1 MDLMAGERMA
11 RAMYRAARG
20 VAHAGIASRPAMSVA
35 RLLGVR
41 NATVFMLHRFHDGGG
56 AANGSEGT
64 DVRMLRGALSAFRKQ
79 GVAIMS
85 LRDLVARL
93 ETRKPLTRP
102 TAVFT
107 VDDGYRDFADLAA
120 PIFAGFDVEPTVFLI
135 SEFVSGRQ
143 WCWWDRVVEAFVRS
157 PRRDISIACD
167 SRIFHYSLGVPSA
180 RRHAAYGFVEDL
192 KWVNDAERRRV
203 VESIGTYADV
213 DLPVLPPPVYQA
225 LTWAEVRE
233 LERSGVQFGPH
244 SRTHPI
250 LSRVDDESARREI
263 GESWADLQREVH
275 DPVPVFCYPNGTFDS
290 FGKREMTLVRESGM
304 RSAVA
309 FRRRYVNPR
318 TCSDE
323 ELFALARHPM
333 PADLTDAVY
342 IASGLA
348 WE

>member
-20 VAHAGIASRPAMSVA
+20 VAHAGIGSRPAMGVA

-41 NATVFMLHRFHDGGG
+41 NATVFMLHRFHDGS
-56 AANGSEGT
+56 GSNDPSAGT
-64 DVRMLRGALSAFRKQ
+64 DVRLLRGALSAFRRQ
-79 GVAIMS
+79 GVAMMT
-85 LRDLVARL
+85 LRDLIAHI
-93 ETRKPLTRP
+93 EAKKPLTRP

-107 VDDGYRDFADLAA
+107 VDDGYRDFLDLAA
-120 PIFAGFDVEPTVFLI
+120 PIFAGFDVEPTAFLI

-167 SRIFHYSLGVPSA
+167 SRIFHYSLGTPA
-180 RRHAAYGFVEDL
+180 QRRHAGYGFVEDL
-192 KWVNDAERRRV
+192 KWVSDAERRRV
-203 VESIGTYADV
+203 AESIGTYADV
-213 DLPVLPPPVYQA
+213 ELPVLPPAEYQS
-225 LTWAEVRE
+225 LTWSEVRE
-233 LERSGVQFGPH
+233 LERAGVHFGPH

-250 LSRVDDESARREI
+250 LSRVDDAAARREI
-263 GESWADLQREVH
+263 HESWTDLQREVH
-275 DPVPVFCYPNGTFDS
+275 DPVPVFCYPNGTLDS
-290 FGKREMTLVRESGM
+290 FGQREMQLVRDAGM

-318 TCSDE
+318 TCSADD
-323 ELFALARHPM
+323 LFALSRYPM
-333 PADLTDAVY
+333 PSDLTDAVY